1 MDAAKLEA
9 QEDIALATTSNQA
22 QFTQFT
28 GEKSPDVRRGPL
40 IR

>member
-28 GEKSPDVRRGPL
+28 GEKSPLGRPAGSVN
-40 IR
+40 